1 MRNVKTREGMEYWD
15 KICSLKHYG
24 FIHSP
29 DNSRVL
35 KTEGIGNWI
44 DKFEAQAIVDQ
55 AQDEIN
61 QFRAERD
68 ALQLLLNQRDEQ
80 VETLKL
86 QRQGEP
92 VAWQIRSRTNRPDS
106 VWTGW
111 RECSELERA
120 MHSHE
125 VGKFNRFGIM
135 REIRPLYATRAAP
148 APLDYGSLDPV
159 QRLAVCRGDAATPVA
174 VVPDGY
180 CIMPRQLTAEN
191 GAKALLLGEF
201 KLLVTEEC
209 PECCELEEPAEG
221 CSICD
226 GEGEYGQKHTIP
238 WDKIKFIYSK
248 AVEGLAVEDETNKP
262 R

>member
-1 MRNVKTREGMEYWD
+1 MSEAQSYQA
-15 KICSLKHYG
+15 
-24 FIHSP
+24 
-29 DNSRVL
+29 
-35 KTEGIGNWI
+35 GNI
-44 DKFEAQAIVDQ
+44 DKDRVVYLASDFDNVTRLFLDAAERCIASERREKELQQRLTAADERLDQ
-55 AQDEIN
+55 AVTALNEIARVSRMGEKP
-61 QFRAERD
+61 FEIATLAIGEISAD
-68 ALQLLLNQRDEQ
+68 IEQ
-80 VETLKL
+80 
-86 QRQGEP
+86 
-92 VAWQIRSRTNRPDS
+92 
-106 VWTGW
+106 
-111 RECSELERA
+111 
-120 MHSHE
+120 
-125 VGKFNRFGIM
+125 
-135 REIRPLYATRAAP
+135 P
-148 APLDYGSLDPV
+148 APSPSQLDYGSLDPV
-159 QRLAVCRGDAATPVA
+159 QRLAVCRGDVATPVA

-248 AVEGLAVEDETNKP
+248 AVEGLAVKDETTKS